1 MPPQNNK
8 RYEKIKHLGEGQF
21 AHVYQARDTI
31 TGDIVAIKKIKLA
44 SRKEMEDGIDRSA
57 IREIK
62 LLREIEHENVI
73 WLRDVIGHRK
83 NIQLVM
89 DFMET
94 DLEVLIRNLDVTLT
108 SGHVKNIMLQLLL
121 GLEHL
126 HINWILHRDL
136 KPNNLLMN
144 SAGRL
149 KITDFG
155 LARYFGSPNREYSH
169 MVVTRWYRSPE
180 LLFGARGYGTGV
192 DIWAVGCILGELFLR
207 KPVFP
212 GESDIDQLVKI
223 FNVLGTPKEETWPD
237 MKALPSFMEMKADQN
252 YTLRTVFSAASE
264 DSLEFMQSCFE
275 FNPSKRCTATT
286 ALQSQYFQKE
296 PFPCHDSELPGVSS
310 VEKLNAL
317 KRKPMR
323 ELMDEGPNPT
333 RRKLDFDNI

>member
-1 MPPQNNK
+1 MPQQNNK

-62 LLREIEHENVI
+62 LLREIEHDNVI

-223 FNVLGTPKEETWPD
+223 FNVLGTPKEETWPV
-237 MKALPSFMEMKADQN
+237 SFLKFKNDYCN
-252 YTLRTVFSAASE
+252 YLCR
-264 DSLEFMQSCFE
+264 
-275 FNPSKRCTATT
+275 
-286 ALQSQYFQKE
+286 
-296 PFPCHDSELPGVSS
+296 
-310 VEKLNAL
+310 
-317 KRKPMR
+317 
-323 ELMDEGPNPT
+323 
-333 RRKLDFDNI
+333 I